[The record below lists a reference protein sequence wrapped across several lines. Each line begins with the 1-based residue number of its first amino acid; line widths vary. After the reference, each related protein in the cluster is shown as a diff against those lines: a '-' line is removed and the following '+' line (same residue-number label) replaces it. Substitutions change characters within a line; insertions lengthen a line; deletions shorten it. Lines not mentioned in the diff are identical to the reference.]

1 MNPADEMNRLLSAAG
16 TPFVDAAGTVAAYG
30 PGKRALT
37 NARFH

>member
-1 MNPADEMNRLLSAAG
+1 MSPPEEMNRVLLAAG

-30 PGKRALT
+30 LGKRALT